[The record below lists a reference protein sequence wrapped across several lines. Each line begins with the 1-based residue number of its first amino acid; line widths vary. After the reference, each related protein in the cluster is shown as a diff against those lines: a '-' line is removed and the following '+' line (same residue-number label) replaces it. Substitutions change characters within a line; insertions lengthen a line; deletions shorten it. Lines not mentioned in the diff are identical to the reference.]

1 MTDVSTQTEQTLR
14 LIGGALVAL
23 LDQSAISILKQVD
36 TDGTIQKQHITD
48 HPSSESHHLL
58 FVLYFPLPKLFVAS
72 TLVVA
77 ETKGLH
83 VQI

>member
-1 MTDVSTQTEQTLR
+1 M
-14 LIGGALVAL
+14 GALAAL
-23 LDQSAISILKQVD
+23 LDQSPISILKQVD

-48 HPSSESHHLL
+48 HPSSESHHHLL